1 MMRSPNWSSKIL
13 KEETV
18 TSTNDRL
25 AELCQEKE
33 IKEFTTLMAEYQT
46 AGKGQRGNSWESEYG
61 KNLTFSTVFYPQTI
75 APASQFILSMAVA
88 SAICTALAHYVHA
101 DCLQIKWPN
110 DIYWKDKKIAG
121 ILIEND
127 LTGSQI
133 SQSIIGIGININQE
147 EFHSSAPNPV
157 SLRQITQKE
166 TDRMEV
172 LNSVLAHIIDLYS
185 RIENRETDII
195 TKIQEYYLKAQY
207 RIQIWVK
214 RSEKII
220 ATETGS
226 VWSPKVLLQDKALLW
241 FTCSGFL
248 ASFVSGAFASCISQ
262 YVMVIAD
269 GDFAEKVVAVVLP
282 VNAAMV
288 VTLQYSV
295 GRRLNPAN
303 IRALMT
309 AGTFCFVIGLVG
321 FIFSGNSLLMWGMS
335 AAVFTVGEIIY
346 APGEYMLI
354 DHIAPPGMKASYFSA
369 QSLGW
374 LGAAI
379 NPLVSGIVLT
389 SLPPFSLFIILAL
402 VIVVAWVLM
411 LKGIRARPWGQPALC

>member
-157 SLRQITQKE
+157 SLRQITKKE

-172 LNSVLAHIIDLYS
+172 LNSILEHIIFPD
-185 RIENRETDII
+185 RKQRNRYHY
-195 TKIQEYYLKAQY
+195 Q
-207 RIQIWVK
+207 
-214 RSEKII
+214 
-220 ATETGS
+220 
-226 VWSPKVLLQDKALLW
+226 
-241 FTCSGFL
+241 
-248 ASFVSGAFASCISQ
+248 
-262 YVMVIAD
+262 
-269 GDFAEKVVAVVLP
+269 
-282 VNAAMV
+282 N
-288 VTLQYSV
+288 
-295 GRRLNPAN
+295 
-303 IRALMT
+303 
-309 AGTFCFVIGLVG
+309 
-321 FIFSGNSLLMWGMS
+321 
-335 AAVFTVGEIIY
+335 
-346 APGEYMLI
+346 
-354 DHIAPPGMKASYFSA
+354 
-369 QSLGW
+369 
-374 LGAAI
+374 
-379 NPLVSGIVLT
+379 SGI
-389 SLPPFSLFIILAL
+389 LPESTIPQGRLSPLLRCKRR
-402 VIVVAWVLM
+402 VYCQTDPC
-411 LKGIRARPWGQPALC
+411 GARRTFDSER